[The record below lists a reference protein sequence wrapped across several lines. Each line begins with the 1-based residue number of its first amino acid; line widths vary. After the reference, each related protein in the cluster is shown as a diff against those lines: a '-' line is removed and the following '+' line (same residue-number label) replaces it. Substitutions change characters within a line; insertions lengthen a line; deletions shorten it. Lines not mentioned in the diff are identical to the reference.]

1 MAGGTFTSQN
11 KVRPG
16 AYINFK
22 AEVSTGSSEAVAGT
36 VALPLAVDFG
46 PAGVT
51 AVNSGTNLLQFGHTL
66 GDAQMLPLR
75 EALKNASEVLVF
87 RIGGGAKATG
97 TTIGLTVDAKYPG
110 ARGNDIAIV
119 VKTLTTG
126 GVQVDTILDGQ
137 VVDSQVVA
145 TAEDLIEN
153 DLVTFIGSPEVTD
166 GTITLSGGT
175 DTTGTGAD
183 YADFFEAIQVYDFN
197 TMAIPVEDDATK
209 ALAAGFIRRMREE
222 EGKKVQVVLGGY
234 EGADFEGV
242 INLANGVILDG
253 QALTAEQAT
262 AWYAGAAAAAGVSAS
277 LTYTAYQGATDANP
291 RMSNAD
297 TIENLRK
304 GNVVFTEKR
313 GQAVVE
319 QDINTLVSFDATKNQ
334 DFRKNRVLRVLDDIA
349 NNTKITFEDNYIGK
363 VNNDTDGR
371 ELFKADRIAYFDALV
386 GQGAITDFASD
397 DIEVLPG
404 NAKDAIVVNVAVQPV
419 DAMEKLYMTVEV
431 N

>member
-97 TTIGLTVDAKYPG
+97 TSNGLTVDAKYPG
-110 ARGNDIAIV
+110 ARGNDIAVV
-119 VKTLTTG
+119 VKKLTTG
-126 GVQVDTILDGQ
+126 GVQVDTTLAGQ

-145 TAEDLIEN
+145 TAEALVDN
-153 DLVTFIGSPEVTD
+153 DLVTFTGSPEATD
-166 GTITLSGGT
+166 GTIALEGGT
-175 DTTGTGAD
+175 NTTGTGAD
-183 YADFFEAIQVYDFN
+183 YADFFDAIQVYDFN
-197 TMAIPVEDDATK
+197 TMAITAEDNSTK
-209 ALAAGFIRRMREE
+209 ALAAGFIRRLRED
-222 EGKKVQVVLGGY
+222 EGKKVQVILGNY
-234 EGADFEGV
+234 EGADYEGV
-242 INLANGVILDG
+242 INLANGVVLDG
-253 QALTAEQAT
+253 QTLTPEQAT
-262 AWYAGAAAAAGVSAS
+262 AWYAGAAASAGVSAS
-277 LTYTAYQGATDANP
+277 LTYTAYQGATDASP
-291 RMSNAD
+291 RLTNAD

-363 VNNDTDGR
+363 VNNDVDGR
-371 ELFKADRIAYFDALV
+371 ELFKADRIAYLDGLV
-386 GQGAITDFASD
+386 GQGAITNFEAD
-397 DIEVLPG
+397 DIEVLAG
-404 NAKDAIVVNVAVQPV
+404 NAKDSIVVNAAVQPV

>member
-22 AEVSTGSSEAVAGT
+22 AEVSTGTSDAVSGT

-51 AVNSGTNLLQFGHTL
+51 AINAGTSLLPFGHGL
-66 GDAQMLPLR
+66 GDKIMQPLR

-87 RIGGGAKATG
+87 RIGDGAKATG
-97 TTIGLTVDAKYPG
+97 TSNGLTVNAKYPG
-110 ARGNDIAIV
+110 TRGNDISVV
-119 VKTLTTG
+119 VKNLATG
-126 GVQVDTILDGQ
+126 GAQVDTILAGQ

-145 TAEDLIEN
+145 TAEALIEN
-153 DLVTFIGSPEVTD
+153 DLVTFTGSPEVTD

-183 YADFFEAIQVYDFN
+183 YADFFDAIQVYDFN
-197 TMAIPVEDDATK
+197 TMAITAEDDSTK
-209 ALAAGFIRRMREE
+209 ALAAGFIRRLRED
-222 EGKKVQVVLGGY
+222 EGKKVQVILGNY
-234 EGADFEGV
+234 EGADYEGV
-242 INLANGVILDG
+242 INLANGVVLDG
-253 QALTAEQAT
+253 QTLTPEQAT
-262 AWYAGAAAAAGVSAS
+262 AWYAGAAASAGVSAS
-277 LTYTAYQGATDANP
+277 LTYTAYQGATDASP
-291 RMSNAD
+291 RLTNAD

-313 GQAVVE
+313 GQAIVE

-363 VNNDTDGR
+363 VNNDVDGR
-371 ELFKADRIAYFDALV
+371 ELFKADRIAYLDGLV
-386 GQGAITDFASD
+386 GQGAITNFEAD

-404 NAKDAIVVNVAVQPV
+404 NAKDSIVVNAAVQPV

>member
-97 TTIGLTVDAKYPG
+97 TSNGLTVDAKYPG
-110 ARGNDIAIV
+110 ARGNDIAVV
-119 VKTLTTG
+119 VKKLTTG
-126 GVQVDTILDGQ
+126 GVQVDTTLAGQ

-145 TAEDLIEN
+145 TAEALVEN
-153 DLVTFIGSPEVTD
+153 DLVTFTGSPEVTD
-166 GTITLSGGT
+166 GTITLEGGT
-175 DTTGTGAD
+175 NATGTGAD
-183 YADFFEAIQVYDFN
+183 YADFFDAIQVYDFN
-197 TMAIPVEDDATK
+197 TMAITAEDNSTK
-209 ALAAGFIRRMREE
+209 ALAAGFVRRLREE
-222 EGKKVQVVLGGY
+222 EGKKIQVVLGNY

-242 INLANGVILDG
+242 INLASGVILDG

-291 RMSNAD
+291 RLSSAD

>member
-97 TTIGLTVDAKYPG
+97 TSNGLTVDAKYPG
-110 ARGNDIAIV
+110 ARGNDIAVV
-119 VKTLTTG
+119 VKKLTTG
-126 GVQVDTILDGQ
+126 GVQVDTTLAGQ

-145 TAEDLIEN
+145 TAEALVDN
-153 DLVTFIGSPEVTD
+153 DLVTFTGSPEATD
-166 GTITLSGGT
+166 GTIALEGGT
-175 DTTGTGAD
+175 NTTGTGAD
-183 YADFFEAIQVYDFN
+183 YADFFDAIQVYDFN
-197 TMAIPVEDDATK
+197 TMAITAEDNSTK
-209 ALAAGFIRRMREE
+209 ALAAGFIRRLRED
-222 EGKKVQVVLGGY
+222 EGKKVQVILGNY
-234 EGADFEGV
+234 EGADYEGV
-242 INLANGVILDG
+242 INLANGVVLDG
-253 QALTAEQAT
+253 QTLTPEQAT
-262 AWYAGAAAAAGVSAS
+262 AWYAGAAASAGVSAS
-277 LTYTAYQGATDANP
+277 LTYTAYQGATDASP
-291 RMSNAD
+291 RLTNAD

-319 QDINTLVSFDATKNQ
+319 QDINTLVSFGATKNQ

-363 VNNDTDGR
+363 VNNDVDGR
-371 ELFKADRIAYFDALV
+371 ELFKADRIAYLDGLV
-386 GQGAITDFASD
+386 GQGAITNFEAD
-397 DIEVLPG
+397 DIEVLAG
-404 NAKDAIVVNVAVQPV
+404 NAKDSIVVNAAVQPV

>member
-1 MAGGTFTSQN
+1 MAGGTLTSRN

>member
-97 TTIGLTVDAKYPG
+97 TSNGLTVDAKYPG
-110 ARGNDIAIV
+110 ARGNDIAVV
-119 VKTLTTG
+119 VKKLTTG
-126 GVQVDTILDGQ
+126 GVQVDTTLAGQ

-145 TAEDLIEN
+145 TAEALVDN
-153 DLVTFIGSPEVTD
+153 DLVTFTGSPEVTD
-166 GTITLSGGT
+166 GTIALEGGT
-175 DTTGTGAD
+175 NTTGTGAD
-183 YADFFEAIQVYDFN
+183 YADFFDAIQVYDFN
-197 TMAIPVEDDATK
+197 TMAITAEDNSTK
-209 ALAAGFIRRMREE
+209 ALAAGFIRRLRED
-222 EGKKVQVVLGGY
+222 EGKKVQVILGNY
-234 EGADFEGV
+234 EGADYEGV
-242 INLANGVILDG
+242 INLANGVVLDG
-253 QALTAEQAT
+253 QTLTPEQAT
-262 AWYAGAAAAAGVSAS
+262 AWYAGAAASAGVSAS
-277 LTYTAYQGATDANP
+277 LTYTAYQGATDASP
-291 RMSNAD
+291 RLTNAD

-363 VNNDTDGR
+363 VNNDVDGR
-371 ELFKADRIAYFDALV
+371 ELFKADRIAYLDGLV
-386 GQGAITDFASD
+386 GQGAITNFEAD
-397 DIEVLPG
+397 DIEVLAG
-404 NAKDAIVVNVAVQPV
+404 NAKDSVVVNAAVQPV

>member
-97 TTIGLTVDAKYPG
+97 TSNGLTVDAKYPG
-110 ARGNDIAIV
+110 ARGNDIAVV
-119 VKTLTTG
+119 VKKLTTG

-145 TAEDLIEN
+145 TAGALVDN
-153 DLVTFIGSPEVTD
+153 DLVTFTGSPEVTD
-166 GTITLSGGT
+166 GTITLEGGT
-175 DTTGTGAD
+175 NTTGTGAD

-197 TMAIPVEDDATK
+197 TMAITVEDNSTK
-209 ALAAGFIRRMREE
+209 ALAAGFIRRMRED
-222 EGKKVQVVLGGY
+222 EGKKVQVVLGNY
-234 EGADFEGV
+234 EGADYEGV
-242 INLANGVILDG
+242 INLANGVVLDG
-253 QALTAEQAT
+253 QALTPEQAT
-262 AWYAGAAAAAGVSAS
+262 AWFAGAAASAGVSAS

-291 RMSNAD
+291 RLSSAD

-319 QDINTLVSFDATKNQ
+319 QDINTLVSFDAIKNQ

-349 NNTKITFEDNYIGK
+349 NNTKVTFEDNYIGK

>member
-22 AEVSTGSSEAVAGT
+22 AEVSTGTSDAVSGT

-51 AVNSGTNLLQFGHTL
+51 AINAGTSLLPFGHGL
-66 GDAQMLPLR
+66 ADKIMQPLR

-97 TTIGLTVDAKYPG
+97 TSNGLTVNAKYAG
-110 ARGNDIAIV
+110 SRGNDISVIV
-119 VKTLTTG
+119 KNLVAG
-126 GVQVDTILDGQ
+126 GVQVDTILAGQ

-145 TAEDLIEN
+145 TAEALVDN
-153 DLVTFIGSPEVTD
+153 ALVTFTGSPEVTD
-166 GTITLSGGT
+166 GTITLEGGT
-175 DTTGTGAD
+175 NTTGTGAD

-197 TMAIPVEDDATK
+197 TMAITAEDNSTK
-209 ALAAGFIRRMREE
+209 ALAAGFIRRLRED
-222 EGKKVQVVLGGY
+222 EGKKVQVVLGNY
-234 EGADFEGV
+234 EGADYEGV
-242 INLANGVILDG
+242 INLANGVVLDG
-253 QALTAEQAT
+253 QALTPEQAT
-262 AWYAGAAAAAGVSAS
+262 AWFAGAAASAGVSSS

-291 RMSNAD
+291 RLTSAD